1 MLSLVGD
8 KRADIA
14 MCRLAAQVTLK
25 REYGFSDREFQDSRR
40 GDDHISEFRPP
51 CEAVREWAEYVEDG
65 KQLDAMDRV
74 LSMLP
79 QYLSVARRGKDGE
92 AWVKVEYVRKKLKGG
107 RRYGRAYPSVMDLST
122 GRVMHGVPSLT
133 TMPRQV
139 RNALISHPRQVLL
152 DFDLAKCDPSIM
164 LAASKMYGIA
174 QEDVRMLGDFLSD
187 PEGVFKVIGEQ
198 GGCSAAAAKQLVNKV
213 VSDPC
218 KRHSKQQGS
227 WLQAFE
233 HEVHK
238 LRDMLIEH
246 HAEGQEYK
254 QQTWSS
260 APPP

>member
-8 KRADIA
+8 KRVDIA
-14 MCRLAAQVTLK
+14 MCRLAAQK
-25 REYGFSDREFQDSRR
+25 REYGFSNREFQDSRR
-40 GDDHISEFRPP
+40 GDDYVSEFRLPR
-51 CEAVREWAEYVEDG
+51 EVVREWAEYVEYG
-65 KQLDAMDRV
+65 KQSDAMDRV

-107 RRYGRAYPSVMDLST
+107 RRYGRAYPSVMEVSTVT

-152 DFDLAKCDPSIM
+152 DFDLAKCYPSIM
-164 LAASKMYGIA
+164 LAASRMYGIS

-198 GGCSAAAAKQLVNKV
+198 SGCSAAAAKQLVNKV

-227 WLQAFE
+227 
-233 HEVHK
+233 
-238 LRDMLIEH
+238 
-246 HAEGQEYK
+246 
-254 QQTWSS
+254 
-260 APPP
+260 